1 MVEPLKPPKR
11 KNPLKRTQQQTLPP
25 AARSRSAQL
34 LTQAAAEGRFALQR
48 CAECHDYVYPPRE
61 VCPNCLSVDLSL
73 TEAPDGGVIVT
84 ETTTHVTSDSY
95 FRERM
100 PWRVGMVKLDCGPI
114 AVAHLHGD
122 CQDGD
127 RVRATL
133 QLDKSGQAVFFA
145 IPSEPTPNMDQD
157 RQWYE
162 MVAKPQFRRVLVT
175 NGRSAIGQAVAS
187 ALAETGATVY
197 VGIAEP
203 WKPFPGEER
212 LRGGDF
218 RIVPLDA
225 PDERSVRELAADIGG
240 KIDIL
245 VNTSEF
251 IRPGGLLDRS
261 RVTVIRDE
269 MEQLYLGFVN
279 LAQAFGP
286 AMMGR
291 GADQINSA
299 AAWVNIFS
307 VHALANWSAFGT
319 HSAAEAACLS
329 LSHCLRGEL
338 RGGGVRVVNLFTGP
352 TDTEWFQAL
361 PPPKVAPRALASAV
375 VTALND
381 GIEEM
386 FVGDVAKEIR
396 QNLADNPKS
405 VEREFTNRLT

>member
-1 MVEPLKPPKR
+1 MVEPLRPPKR
-11 KNPLKRTQQQTLPP
+11 KNPLERTQQQTFPP
-25 AARSRSAQL
+25 SARSRTAQL

-48 CAECHDYVYPPRE
+48 CAECGQYVYPSRE
-61 VCPNCLSVDLSL
+61 VCPNCLSVDLAL
-73 TEAPDGGVIVT
+73 TDAPDGGVIVT
-84 ETTTHVTSDSY
+84 ETTTRVTSDPY
-95 FRERM
+95 FRERV
-100 PWRVGMVKLDCGPI
+100 PWRAGIVKLDCGPT

-127 RVRATL
+127 RVRVTL
-133 QLDKSGQAVFFA
+133 QIDKSGQAVFFA
-145 IPSEPTPNMDQD
+145 LPPKPTPNMDQD

-175 NGRSAIGQAVAS
+175 NGRTAIGQAVAG

-197 VGIAEP
+197 LGIAEP
-203 WKPFPGEER
+203 WKPFPGQEALHEANYK
-212 LRGGDF
+212 
-218 RIVPLDA
+218 IVPLDA
-225 PDERSVRELAADIGG
+225 ADERSTRDLAADIGG

-269 MEQLYLGFVN
+269 MERLYLGFVN
-279 LAQAFGP
+279 LAQSFGP
-286 AMMGR
+286 AMLGR

-361 PPPKVAPRALASAV
+361 PPPKVAPAALASAV
-375 VTALND
+375 VAALNE
-381 GIEEM
+381 GVEEM
-386 FVGDVAKEIR
+386 FVGDVAREIHR
-396 QNLADNPKS
+396 NLAENPKS